1 MAEQSFHLP
10 DVGEGLTEAEVLRW
24 LVRVGD
30 RVDVN
35 QMIVEIET
43 AKAAVELP
51 CPFAGT
57 VQSLLVEEGS
67 IVPVGTPIIT
77 VATADGQAAPERQ
90 AVLVGYGVR
99 EQSTPTRRRRARADA
114 ELAPRDDP
122 SVAPP
127 AAPDAGTAT
136 STRPLAKPPVRRLAR
151 ELGVDLASVRPTGV
165 HGEVTRADVIGSAGP
180 TSGRTERASAP
191 ARAMTGPGERIPV
204 RGVHRAMAEA
214 MVASAFTAPH
224 VTEWVDV
231 DMTRALAVL
240 SRLRE
245 LPAAEGV
252 RVTPMTL
259 VAAGLVRAA
268 VRYPLVN
275 STWVDTPDGPHVHLH
290 AAVHLGIAVDSARGL
305 VVPVVRGA
313 SELGM
318 LELAG
323 RMQDLIDAARSGRA
337 TPADLTG
344 GTISLTNIG
353 VFGIDGGTPIL
364 SPGQTAI
371 LAMGRILDRAWVVEG
386 AVVPRPVMQLSLSFD
401 HRVIDGAVGSRVLR
415 EVADFLAD
423 PALALLIDGEG
434 GSMTS

>member
-1 MAEQSFHLP
+1 MPEQSFHLP
-10 DVGEGLTEAEVLRW
+10 DVGEGLTEAELLRW
-24 LVRVGD
+24 LVRPGD
-30 RVDVN
+30 RVEVN
-35 QMIVEIET
+35 QMVVEIET

-57 VQSLLVEEGS
+57 VAALLVEEGS

-77 VATADGQAAPERQ
+77 IPTADGAATPERQ

-99 EQSTPTRRRRARADA
+99 EQGAPTRRRRSRAGDETTVA
-114 ELAPRDDP
+114 APAAGP
-122 SVAPP
+122 VTPP
-127 AAPDAGTAT
+127 AATGSTA
-136 STRPLAKPPVRRLAR
+136 RPLAKPPVRRLAR
-151 ELGVDLASVRPTGV
+151 ELGVDLASVQPTGV
-165 HGEVTRADVIGSAGP
+165 HGEVTRADVIGSTGSTP
-180 TSGRTERASAP
+180 TRSEPTTVLAP
-191 ARAMTGPGERIPV
+191 EARGVPGERIPV
-204 RGVHRAMAEA
+204 RGVHRAMADA

-231 DMTRALAVL
+231 DMTRALDVL
-240 SRLRE
+240 ARVKA
-245 LPAAEGV
+245 LPAAQQV

-259 VAAGLVRAA
+259 VATGLVRAA

-275 STWVDTPDGPHVHLH
+275 STWVDDPDGPHVHLH
-290 AAVHLGIAVDSARGL
+290 GAVHLGIAVDSARGL
-305 VVPVVRGA
+305 VVPVVRNA
-313 SELGM
+313 SDLG
-318 LELAG
+318 LVELAA
-323 RMQDLIDAARSGRA
+323 RMQGLIDAARSGRA

-371 LAMGRILDRAWVVEG
+371 LAMGRILDRPWVVDG
-386 AVVPRPVMQLSLSFD
+386 AVVARPVMQLSLSFD

-423 PALALLIDGEG
+423 PALTLMLDGEAG
-434 GSMTS
+434 

>member
-24 LVRVGD
+24 LVRPGD
-30 RVDVN
+30 RVEVN
-35 QMIVEIET
+35 QMVVEIET

-51 CPFAGT
+51 CPFEGT
-57 VQSLLVEEGS
+57 VAALLVEEGS

-77 VATADGQAAPERQ
+77 VTTADGAAVPERQ

-99 EQSTPTRRRRARADA
+99 EQAAPTRRRRVRADNPSLSPPPLSEPEVQSTVAMSARA
-114 ELAPRDDP
+114 
-122 SVAPP
+122 
-127 AAPDAGTAT
+127 
-136 STRPLAKPPVRRLAR
+136 LAKPPVRRLAR

-165 HGEVTRADVIGSAGP
+165 HGEVTRADVMGTAVP
-180 TSGRTERASAP
+180 TTVRSERTAVPAP
-191 ARAMTGPGERIPV
+191 AATGVPGERIPV

-231 DMTRALAVL
+231 DMTRALEVMA
-240 SRLRE
+240 RLRE
-245 LPAAEGV
+245 LPAAEHV

-259 VAAGLVRAA
+259 VATGLVRAA

-275 STWVDTPDGPHVHLH
+275 STWVDAPDGPHVHLH
-290 AAVHLGIAVDSARGL
+290 GAVHLGIAVDSARGL

-313 SELGM
+313 SDLGM
-318 LELAG
+318 VELAA
-323 RMQDLIDAARSGRA
+323 RMQDLIDAARHGRA
-337 TPADLTG
+337 TPAELTG

-371 LAMGRILDRAWVVEG
+371 LAMGRILDRPWVVDG

-415 EVADFLAD
+415 EVADFLTD
-423 PALALLIDGEG
+423 PALALVLDGEDRSA
-434 GSMTS
+434 GS

>member
-24 LVRVGD
+24 LVRAGD
-30 RVDVN
+30 LVEVN
-35 QMIVEIET
+35 QMVVEIET

-57 VQSLLVEEGS
+57 VAALLVEEGS

-77 VATADGQAAPERQ
+77 VTTADGAAAPERQ

-99 EQSTPTRRRRARADA
+99 EQTAPTRRRRSRAADA
-114 ELAPRDDP
+114 AALPESPVAEPAVQQGAPA
-122 SVAPP
+122 S
-127 AAPDAGTAT
+127 TA
-136 STRPLAKPPVRRLAR
+136 RPLAKPPVRRLAR
-151 ELGVDLASVRPTGV
+151 ELGVDLTAVRPTGA
-165 HGEVTRADVIGSAGP
+165 HGEVTRADVMGTTGP
-180 TSGRTERASAP
+180 TPAPAGRTAAP
-191 ARAMTGPGERIPV
+191 APAATGVPGERIPV
-204 RGVHRAMAEA
+204 RGVQRAMAEA

-240 SRLRE
+240 TRLRD
-245 LPAAEGV
+245 LPAAEQV

-259 VAAGLVRAA
+259 VATGLVRAA

-275 STWVDTPDGPHVHLH
+275 STWVDAPDGPHVHLH
-290 AAVHLGIAVDSARGL
+290 SAVHLGIAVDSARGL

-313 SELGM
+313 SDLGM
-318 LELAG
+318 VELAS

-371 LAMGRILDRAWVVEG
+371 LAMGRILDRAWVVDG

-415 EVADFLAD
+415 DVADFLAD
-423 PALALLIDGEG
+423 PALALMLDDEG
-434 GSMTS
+434 R